1 MVMIPQA
8 IFTELMKRRMSPWG
22 ASFGNGRSSDP
33 AAMASGP
40 PDAMANQEP
49 AEVAEDCSG
58 KKKSKF
64 QTFKN
69 FFARKKKKEPSGD
82 HAELKGSQSS
92 DSISKTSENNTLRR
106 SEKERGSKISLG
118 SKALSHDSVFVSDS
132 SEANEALGA
141 SQDSIHGKVKFL
153 QLQLKQA
160 IRLGSPPSL
169 MCVKRAED
177 AGTTSEDDGLPCSPP
192 EYTSPHV
199 AMNQTQRNSSIS
211 LEGVDSDEDQRAAR
225 WLAQHALVINPPP
238 VFDMVLSR
246 LSCAASSRA
255 VSPLVTVPGD
265 FSQPASPFGC
275 LDNSAAKHKL
285 GLRHKA
291 CNRRKPANRI
301 EIKSEEHNGI
311 DESLSIPFPE
321 CLEAQDEEK
330 IRDPNGDEPKQQLEE
345 EDECHENEQLF
356 LQGAEGEE
364 SEAEEDLSLAH
375 LCQSE
380 MVAADTQPPPSPEL
394 STRSS
399 SLDSPGATLE
409 PPAGHIDFLDHS
421 LVKEKEENMDGPDLG
436 EEDGLGDGVAGDFL
450 QEVLSSLKKPLPSCS
465 PCVDSEDLVLEIKEE
480 KKETEDEQEV
490 KNEPAFH
497 QVAPCDALLLDQSS
511 EEEEEEEELATLS
524 NPSLH
529 VDEKEESE
537 DDDEK
542 EEEEEVEEEELVVE
556 RFSQCCIQL
565 EDTGEYDAPQ
575 EVKPEEQQH
584 HWEEQE
590 TEASE
595 EEQKGTDLEPEGE
608 GQEVSVAEEVEE
620 KQHWI
625 EEAGEEEWDMLPD
638 EICHE
643 VCNVSILTEEKEHAD
658 AMKNAECT
666 RDGETPQE
674 PCDGV
679 ADSQVSPNEN
689 DRERQARESGA
700 EDEDDIKHIEP
711 HSEPQEEADL
721 DKDENVVREEVL
733 EMKEEIEAKQII
745 SPFSSSS
752 HAPSQDNEA
761 LALSTTTTLSGTNTP
776 IETITPQET
785 MVPCETVTPRET
797 TIPTETLP
805 PTETIPPAENN
816 TPTETSN
823 AATTAVH
830 MNLVSP
836 NSESRTFA
844 FQLSPT
850 DEDCKVSSSNSTTE
864 QHAVEEAAD
873 TVTEIQ
879 EEQVTQICDTAAVV
893 EEAMPSS
900 PEDEVANQ
908 SLEGP
913 DESKVCFTIAPTWQR
928 SLSGG
933 EDKETPSSSSAP
945 TPSAGPGH
953 GDVEATTKED
963 PQVDAQMENL
973 VKTTVAGGTA
983 AKPANTV
990 VQEPFRAQTSA
1001 VAAKEGSS
1009 VVIEGNYHSPFGVR
1023 LRKTAVL
1030 HRFSSEE
1037 ENTEAP
1043 IEPPVEPVSCKAE
1056 ATSFKPSISQPV
1068 GTKPAL
1074 PKKPDVHGDTGV
1086 KTKRVSEP
1094 AAAPGASAGSDG
1106 PSWISVARQKQ
1117 KIYKENSLDEMT
1129 VKKEEQDRK
1138 SSVPTY
1144 VSSALKKELCTKT
1157 PEFTGRVVMDRLTD
1171 EVRLESPWT
1180 MMFADDIA
1188 ICSESREQVEEQL
1201 ERWRHALEKKEM
1213 KISQMS
1219 LSEISKPSSSTENET
1234 KKSLS
1239 PVTPVPPQPPKS
1251 QPLPCPVN
1259 PKPPLPLATSK
1270 PAPQAAPSHRSLSPP
1285 IPVPVTIKPPP
1296 TSNPSALSKTS
1307 AEFKPAQ
1314 TQSLALTSPPFSS
1327 RINPPLPAS
1336 RVPAL
1341 SGPSTASQRSL
1352 PPPSLSQD
1360 EPPWMALA
1368 KKKAKA
1374 WSEMPQ
1380 IVQ

>member
-1 MVMIPQA
+1 MLQ
-8 IFTELMKRRMSPWG
+8 EQRMKRRMSPWG

-177 AGTTSEDDGLPCSPP
+177 AGTMSEDDGLPCSPP

-211 LEGVDSDEDQRAAR
+211 LEGVDSDEDQ
-225 WLAQHALVINPPP
+225 
-238 VFDMVLSR
+238 

-265 FSQPASPFGC
+265 FSQPASPFAC

-321 CLEAQDEEK
+321 CLEAQDEET
-330 IRDPNGDEPKQQLEE
+330 IRDASGDELKQQLEE
-345 EDECHENEQLF
+345 EDECHENEQPF

-364 SEAEEDLSLAH
+364 SEAQEDLSLSQDTT
-375 LCQSE
+375 CQSE

-399 SLDSPGATLE
+399 SLDSPGGTLE
-409 PPAGHIDFLDHS
+409 PPAGHIDFLDYS

-465 PCVDSEDLVLEIKEE
+465 PSVDSEDLALEIKEE
-480 KKETEDEQEV
+480 KKETEDEEEV

-497 QVAPCDALLLDQSS
+497 LVAPCDTLLLNQSS

-537 DDDEK
+537 DDGEK
-542 EEEEEVEEEELVVE
+542 EEEEEEEEELVIE

-565 EDTGEYDAPQ
+565 KDTGENDAPQ
-575 EVKPEEQQH
+575 EVKPEEQHH

-608 GQEVSVAEEVEE
+608 GQEVSVEEEVEE

-638 EICHE
+638 VICHE

-666 RDGETPQE
+666 RDDETPQE

-679 ADSQVSPNEN
+679 ADAVRDSQVSPNEN

-700 EDEDDIKHIEP
+700 EEEDDIKHIEP

-721 DKDENVVREEVL
+721 AKDENVVREEVL

-745 SPFSSSS
+745 SPSSSSS
-752 HAPSQDNEA
+752 HAPSQDSEA

-776 IETITPQET
+776 IETITPQQT
-785 MVPCETVTPRET
+785 MVPCETVTPIET
-797 TIPTETLP
+797 TALTETLP

-816 TPTETSN
+816 TPTETS
-823 AATTAVH
+823 TAVH
-830 MNLVSP
+830 VNLVSP

-850 DEDCKVSSSNSTTE
+850 DEDSKVSSSNSTTE
-864 QHAVEEAAD
+864 QHAFEESAD

-879 EEQVTQICDTAAVV
+879 EELVTQICDTAAVV

-913 DESKVCFTIAPTWQR
+913 EESKVCFTIAPTWQR

-953 GDVEATTKED
+953 EDVEATTKED

-973 VKTTVAGGTA
+973 VKTTVGGGTA
-983 AKPANTV
+983 AKPANSV

-1009 VVIEGNYHSPFGVR
+1009 VVIDGNYHSPFGVR

-1043 IEPPVEPVSCKAE
+1043 IEPPVEPVSCKGE

-1094 AAAPGASAGSDG
+1094 AAAPGVSAASDG

-1157 PEFTGRVVMDRLTD
+1157 PEFTGRV
-1171 EVRLESPWT
+1171 
-1180 MMFADDIA
+1180 
-1188 ICSESREQVEEQL
+1188 
-1201 ERWRHALEKKEM
+1201 
-1213 KISQMS
+1213 S

-1285 IPVPVTIKPPP
+1285 IPVPATIKPAP

-1314 TQSLALTSPPFSS
+1314 TQSLTLTSPPFSS